1 MTSNSFHESLRP
13 GWRLRTL
20 QLWPYISAL
29 GTAAIAATIAL
40 GLRALIPSARVLDV
54 LLAGVVVAAVQMG
67 TLPAVVAATFAF
79 AVQKLLLP
87 PHRLQ
92 PDSWDLADLV
102 TAIVFLGAAIMIGRL
117 GERYKLQAH
126 QAVARE
132 KTTDTLFRASR
143 ELASTWEEGAI
154 RQSLARYVGEA
165 AAGEAVVRAGERGW
179 PHPAS
184 AELSDVQLFAID
196 TVEVSERAI
205 GDGWWA
211 RRIGSDD
218 PSLGIVAWRGADF
231 KDVEVESERL
241 IGVLVDLG
249 AASIER
255 ARLGAANAEM
265 EALTRTERLRQA
277 LLSSVSHDFRTPLA
291 ATLASITTL
300 RNMGKVLDESTRD
313 DLLLTIEEETRRLN
327 RFVTNL
333 LRMSRLEAGEL
344 NIEPV
349 RVNMAEVVDLA
360 ARRFEGK
367 LSGRKM
373 IRLSQSENIT
383 ALGDPVLLDH
393 VLVNVLENAVRFSP
407 ERSMIT
413 LSLIQ
418 HGEKVTLEV
427 EDQGPG
433 VSRAELSRIF
443 EKFYQSPS
451 RSTHAQGVGLGL
463 SIAKGLI
470 ESMGGEI
477 AAACAHNGTGL
488 RVCINLP
495 QA

>member
-1 MTSNSFHESLRP
+1 MTSNASAA
-13 GWRLRTL
+13 RLRL
-20 QLWPYISAL
+20 MSRLRMMPLWSYGTAL
-29 GTAAIAATIAL
+29 GTVAIAALIAL
-40 GLRALIPSARVLDV
+40 GLRTLDPSARVLDV

-79 AVQKLLLP
+79 MVQKLLLA
-87 PHRLQ
+87 PHRIERG
-92 PDSWDLADLV
+92 SWNLGDLI
-102 TAIVFLGAAIMIGRL
+102 TAAVFLGAAVMVGRL
-117 GERYKLQAH
+117 AERYKLKAH

-132 KTTDTLFRASR
+132 RTTDTLFRASR

-154 RQSLARYVGEA
+154 RQSLARYVAEA
-165 AAGEAVVRAGERGW
+165 AGGEAVVRAGERCW

-184 AELSDVQLFAID
+184 AALSDVQLFAID
-196 TVEVSERAI
+196 TVEAGDREI
-205 GDGWWA
+205 GDGWWT
-211 RRIGSDD
+211 RRIGSAD
-218 PSLGIVAWRGADF
+218 PSLGIVAWRGVDPE
-231 KDVEVESERL
+231 DESENERL
-241 IGVLVDLG
+241 IGVLVELG

-300 RNMGKVLDESTRD
+300 RNLDHALDESTRC

-349 RVNMAEVVDLA
+349 RVNMAEIIDLVT
-360 ARRFEGK
+360 RRFEPK
-367 LSGRKM
+367 LNGRKM
-373 IRLSQSENIT
+373 VRLSQGEDIA

-393 VLVNVLENAVRFSP
+393 VLSNVIENAVRFSP

-413 LSLIQ
+413 LSLIE
-418 HGEKVTLEV
+418 HGKKVTLEV

-433 VSRAELSRIF
+433 VSRAELPRIF

-451 RSTHAQGVGLGL
+451 RSTRHQGVGLGL

-470 ESMGGEI
+470 ESMGGDI
-477 AAACAHNGTGL
+477 AAACANNGTGL

>member
-1 MTSNSFHESLRP
+1 M
-13 GWRLRTL
+13 
-20 QLWPYISAL
+20 
-29 GTAAIAATIAL
+29 
-40 GLRALIPSARVLDV
+40 V
-54 LLAGVVVAAVQMG
+54 
-67 TLPAVVAATFAF
+67 
-79 AVQKLLLP
+79 
-87 PHRLQ
+87 
-92 PDSWDLADLV
+92 
-102 TAIVFLGAAIMIGRL
+102 GRL
-117 GERYKLQAH
+117 AERYKLKAH

-132 KTTDTLFRASR
+132 RTTDTLFRASR

-154 RQSLARYVGEA
+154 RQSLARYVAEA
-165 AAGEAVVRAGERGW
+165 AGGEAVVRAGERCW
-179 PHPAS
+179 PHPDS
-184 AELSDVQLFAID
+184 AALSDVQLFAID
-196 TVEVSERAI
+196 TVEAGDREI
-205 GDGWWA
+205 GDGWWT
-211 RRIGSDD
+211 RRIGSAD
-218 PSLGIVAWRGADF
+218 PSLGIVAWRGVDPE
-231 KDVEVESERL
+231 DESENERL
-241 IGVLVDLG
+241 IGVLVELG

-300 RNMGKVLDESTRD
+300 RNLDHALDESTRC

-349 RVNMAEVVDLA
+349 RVNMAEIIDLVT
-360 ARRFEGK
+360 RRFEPK
-367 LSGRKM
+367 LNGRKM
-373 IRLSQSENIT
+373 VRLSQGEDIA

-393 VLVNVLENAVRFSP
+393 VLSNVIENAVRFSP

-413 LSLIQ
+413 LSLIE
-418 HGEKVTLEV
+418 HGKKVTLEV

-433 VSRAELSRIF
+433 VSRAELPRIF

-451 RSTHAQGVGLGL
+451 RSTRHQGVGLGL

-470 ESMGGEI
+470 ESMGGDI
-477 AAACAHNGTGL
+477 AAACANNGTGL

>member
-1 MTSNSFHESLRP
+1 MTSNAFGESLRV

-20 QLWPYISAL
+20 QVWPYITAL
-29 GTAAIAATIAL
+29 GTVAVAAAIALAL
-40 GLRALIPSARVLDV
+40 RTLDPSARVLDV
-54 LLAGVVVAAVQMG
+54 LLAGVVVVAVQMG
-67 TLPAVVAATFAF
+67 TLPAVAAATFAF
-79 AVQKLLLP
+79 MLQKLLLL
-87 PHRLQ
+87 PHRIEPQ
-92 PDSWDLADLV
+92 PWNLGDLI
-102 TAIVFLGAAIMIGRL
+102 TAAVFLGAAVMIGRL
-117 GERYKLQAH
+117 AERYKLKAH

-132 KTTDTLFRASR
+132 KDSDTLFRASR

-154 RQSLARYVGEA
+154 RQSLARYVAEA
-165 AAGEAVVRAGERGW
+165 AGGEAVVRAGERGW
-179 PHPAS
+179 PHPAH

-196 TVEVSERAI
+196 TVEAGERAI

-218 PSLGIVAWRGADF
+218 PSLGIVAWRGVDPEDAEIEN
-231 KDVEVESERL
+231 KRL

-255 ARLGAANAEM
+255 ARLGATNAEM
-265 EALTRTERLRQA
+265 EALTRTDRLRQA

-300 RNMGKVLDESTRD
+300 RNMGEALDESTRC
-313 DLLLTIEEETRRLN
+313 DLLLTIEEETRRLS

-349 RVNMAEVVDLA
+349 RVNMAEVVDLVT
-360 ARRFEGK
+360 RRFEAK
-367 LSGRKM
+367 LNGRTI
-373 IRLSQSENIT
+373 IRLSQGEDIA

-393 VLVNVLENAVRFSP
+393 VLSNVVENAVRFSP
-407 ERSMIT
+407 EHSMIT
-413 LSLIQ
+413 LSLIE
-418 HGEKVTLEV
+418 HGKQVTLEV

-433 VSRAELSRIF
+433 VSRAELPRIF

-451 RSTHAQGVGLGL
+451 RATRHQGVGLGL

-470 ESMGGEI
+470 ESMGGDI
-477 AAACAHNGTGL
+477 AAACANNGTGL

>member
-1 MTSNSFHESLRP
+1 MTSNASAA
-13 GWRLRTL
+13 RLRL
-20 QLWPYISAL
+20 MSRLRMMPLWSYGTAL
-29 GTAAIAATIAL
+29 GTVAIAALIAL
-40 GLRALIPSARVLDV
+40 GLRTLDPSARVLDV

-79 AVQKLLLP
+79 MVQKLLLA
-87 PHRLQ
+87 PHRIERG
-92 PDSWDLADLV
+92 SWNLGDLI
-102 TAIVFLGAAIMIGRL
+102 TAAVFLGAAVMVGRL
-117 GERYKLQAH
+117 AERYKLKAH

-132 KTTDTLFRASR
+132 RTTDTLFRASR

-154 RQSLARYVGEA
+154 RQSLARYVAEA
-165 AAGEAVVRAGERGW
+165 AGGEAVVRAGERCW
-179 PHPAS
+179 PHPDS
-184 AELSDVQLFAID
+184 AALSDVQLFAID
-196 TVEVSERAI
+196 TVEAGDREI
-205 GDGWWA
+205 GDGWWT
-211 RRIGSDD
+211 RRIGSAD
-218 PSLGIVAWRGADF
+218 PSLGIVAWRGVDPE
-231 KDVEVESERL
+231 DESENERL
-241 IGVLVDLG
+241 IGVLVELG

-300 RNMGKVLDESTRD
+300 RNLDHALDESTRC

-349 RVNMAEVVDLA
+349 RVNMAEIIDLVT
-360 ARRFEGK
+360 RRFEPK
-367 LSGRKM
+367 LNGRKM
-373 IRLSQSENIT
+373 VRLSQGEDIA

-393 VLVNVLENAVRFSP
+393 VLSNVIENAVRFSP

-413 LSLIQ
+413 LSLIE
-418 HGEKVTLEV
+418 HGKKVTLEV

-433 VSRAELSRIF
+433 VSRAELPRIF

-451 RSTHAQGVGLGL
+451 RSTRHQGVGLGL

-470 ESMGGEI
+470 ESMGGDI
-477 AAACAHNGTGL
+477 AAACANNGTGL